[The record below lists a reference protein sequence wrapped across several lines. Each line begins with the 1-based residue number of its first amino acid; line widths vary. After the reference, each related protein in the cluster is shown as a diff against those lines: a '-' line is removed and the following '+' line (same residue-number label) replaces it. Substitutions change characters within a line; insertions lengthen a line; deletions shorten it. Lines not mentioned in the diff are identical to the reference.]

1 MKPPVLHLELTS
13 KCALRCTECAR
24 TKYLEK
30 IPIRELS
37 ISVLENIK
45 KSGKV
50 FREVSLCGAHG
61 DPIYH
66 SNFHSILKILN
77 DFPGQPLISI
87 ATNGSYRSEDW
98 WKETALLLARKDE
111 IIFAVDGLK
120 DTLNQYRVNADW
132 DSIRLGMETV
142 KKHSRVRLIWQ
153 WILFR
158 HNEHQL
164 EEAGK
169 LAKEWKVDQFLLL
182 KSSRYSKE
190 SAEYPMRSTDIA
202 QEEFRRG
209 FDLSSL

>member
-1 MKPPVLHLELTS
+1 MTPPVLHLELTS

-30 IPIRELS
+30 IPVREMSLS
-37 ISVLENIK
+37 VIEAIK
-45 KSGKV
+45 RSGKV
-50 FREVSLCGAHG
+50 FREISLCGAHG

-66 SNFHSILKILN
+66 SNFHDVLKKLKT
-77 DFPGQPLISI
+77 FPGSPLISI
-87 ATNGSYRSEDW
+87 ATNGSYRTEDW

-111 IIFAVDGLK
+111 VIFAIDGLK
-120 DTLNQYRVNADW
+120 DTLTQYRVNADW
-132 DSIRLGMETV
+132 DSIRLGMETL
-142 KKHSRVRLIWQ
+142 KKNSRVRILWQ

-169 LAKEWKVDQFLLL
+169 LAREWKVDQFLIL
-182 KSSRYSKE
+182 KSSRYSKDT
-190 SAEYPMRSTDIA
+190 ADFPRRSTEYAEQD
-202 QEEFRRG
+202 FRRG